1 MMGAMD
7 IRQIRYL
14 VSAVEGGSL
23 SAAAKTQFVTVQA
36 VSKAISELEGELGV
50 QLLVRG
56 NHGIAPTAVGAALY
70 RRARQVLDGFDE
82 LIDFTHGFP
91 AEKADNHLVICLCSP
106 QFTNDDKALGNLAK
120 LTGSHLGIATSI
132 ISATEEQCM
141 EALHSHTVDAV
152 ASIGEFSSPDC
163 DVVPIGHL
171 PSGLVLS
178 THHPLASAPSVRIDD
193 LAAYPVLWT
202 EKWDAFNRSI
212 LETYRAHGL
221 KSPVIAYE
229 DGMDIDDFFQRQLGC
244 IFAVHLPSIKLT
256 NPDTI
261 NLPVDASCAVRI
273 PLNLITLKSYKT
285 PAYLTLEKHVG
296 EIFHGG
302 RIL

>member
-1 MMGAMD
+1 MMGVMD

-14 VSAVEGGSL
+14 ASAVEGGSL

-36 VSKAISELEGELGV
+36 VSKAISELESELGI

-70 RRARQVLDGFDE
+70 RRARHVLDSFDE
-82 LIDFTHGFP
+82 LVDFTRNFP
-91 AEKADNHLVICLCSP
+91 ADKADNRLTICLCSP
-106 QFTNDDKALGNLAK
+106 QFNNDDKALGNLAK
-120 LTGSHLGIATSI
+120 LTGSHLGIVTNI
-132 ISATEEQCM
+132 ISATGEQCM

-163 DVVPIGHL
+163 DVVTIGHL
-171 PSGLVLS
+171 PSGIVLS
-178 THHPLASAPSVRIDD
+178 THHPLANDASVRIDD
-193 LAAYPVLWT
+193 LADYPVLWT
-202 EKWDAFNRSI
+202 EKWDSFNRSI
-212 LETYRAHGL
+212 LETYRTRGL
-221 KSPVIAYE
+221 KSPVIPYE

-244 IFAVHLPSIKLT
+244 IFAVHLSGIKLT

-261 NLPVDASCAVRI
+261 NLPIDASCAARI

-285 PAYLTLEKHVG
+285 PAYLALEKHVG
-296 EIFHGG
+296 EIFRGG

>member
-1 MMGAMD
+1 MD

-14 VSAVEGGSL
+14 ASAVEGGSL

-36 VSKAISELEGELGV
+36 VSKAISELESELGV

-56 NHGIAPTAVGAALY
+56 NHGIVPTAVGAALY
-70 RRARQVLDGFDE
+70 RRARRVLDGFDE
-82 LIDFTHGFP
+82 LVDFTHGFP
-91 AEKADNHLVICLCSP
+91 ADKANDRLVICLCSP
-106 QFTNDDKALGNLAK
+106 QFNNDDKALGNLAK
-120 LTGSHLGIATSI
+120 LTSSHLGIATSI
-132 ISATEEQCM
+132 ISATGEQCM

-171 PSGLVLS
+171 PSGVVLS
-178 THHPLASAPSVRIDD
+178 TRHPLASGASVRLDD
-193 LAAYPVLWT
+193 IASYPVLWT
-202 EKWDAFNRSI
+202 EKWDSFNHSI

-229 DGMDIDDFFQRQLGC
+229 DGMDINKFFQEQLGC
-244 IFAVHLPSIKLT
+244 IFAVHLSGIKLT
-256 NPDTI
+256 NPDTV
-261 NLPVDASCAVRI
+261 NLPIDASCTVRI
-273 PLNLITLKSYKT
+273 PLNLITLKNYKT
-285 PAYLTLEKHVG
+285 PAYLTFEKHVG
-296 EIFHGG
+296 EIFRGG

>member
-14 VSAVEGGSL
+14 ASAVEGGSL

-70 RRARQVLDGFDE
+70 RRARRVLDGFDE
-82 LIDFTHGFP
+82 LVDFTHGFP
-91 AEKADNHLVICLCSP
+91 ADKADDHLTICLCSP
-106 QFTNDDKALGNLAK
+106 QFNNDDKALGNLAK
-120 LTGSHLGIATSI
+120 LTGSHLGITTSI
-132 ISATEEQCM
+132 ISATGEQCM
-141 EALHSHTVDAV
+141 EALHSHAVDAV

-163 DVVPIGHL
+163 DVVSIGHL

-178 THHPLASAPSVRIDD
+178 THHPLANGASIRVDD

-202 EKWDAFNRSI
+202 EKWDSFNRSI

-221 KSPVIAYE
+221 KSPVITYE
-229 DGMDIDDFFQRQLGC
+229 DGMDIDDIFQRQLGC
-244 IFAVHLPSIKLT
+244 IFAVHMAGIKLT
-256 NPDTI
+256 NPDTV
-261 NLPVDASCAVRI
+261 NLPIDAAYAVRI
-273 PLNLITLKSYKT
+273 PLNLITLKNYKT
-285 PAYLTLEKHVG
+285 PAYLELEKRVG
-296 EIFHGG
+296 EIFRSG